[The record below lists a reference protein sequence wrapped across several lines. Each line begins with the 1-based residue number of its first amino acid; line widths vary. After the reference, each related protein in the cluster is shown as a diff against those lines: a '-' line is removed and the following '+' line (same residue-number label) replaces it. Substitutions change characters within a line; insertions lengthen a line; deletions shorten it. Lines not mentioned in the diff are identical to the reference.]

1 MSRPWAVIALSIFAA
16 ASRSEVN
23 EPEEVDTSVDT
34 LSVIE
39 GIHGW
44 RVEPVPLRS
53 IFPFWYEPAEP
64 FRVIGS
70 IYFVGTRGLS
80 MFFIP
85 TSEGH
90 ILIDGG
96 VPENAPIIAKS
107 IRKPGYRAEDI
118 SILLNT
124 HAHVDHSGGLAE
136 LKALSGAEMIA
147 SEGDRSALEGGFLLG
162 SEDRLDFQAPPV
174 GVDRI
179 IEDGEIR
186 SLGGV
191 SLSAYITPGHTRGC
205 TSWQLSVTEAD
216 RTYNVL
222 VFCSASVSVNHLV
235 NPPQYPGIVEDYR
248 RTFKRVADWRP
259 DVFLAN
265 HPEFFDLETKRKRLE
280 DGDPLALVDATAF
293 SNFIV
298 EAENAFEDALKKQYD
313 KSVRND

>member
-1 MSRPWAVIALSIFAA
+1 MKRQWAVIAVAIFAA
-16 ASRSEVN
+16 TSHGNVN
-23 EPEEVDTSVDT
+23 EPEEVGTSVDT
-34 LSVIE
+34 LSAIE
-39 GIHGW
+39 GIQGS
-44 RVEPVPLRS
+44 RVEPVSLRS

-96 VPENAPIIAKS
+96 VPENAPMVANS
-107 IRKPGYRAEDI
+107 IRKLGYRPEDI
-118 SILLNT
+118 AILLNT

-136 LKALSGAEMIA
+136 LKALSGAKLIA

-162 SEDRLDFQAPPV
+162 SEDSLVFQAPPV
-174 GVDRI
+174 GIDRI
-179 IEDGEIR
+179 IEDSETL

-191 SLSAYITPGHTRGC
+191 SLSAHMTPGHTRGC
-205 TSWQLSVTEAD
+205 TSWKLSVTEAD

-222 VFCSASVSVNHLV
+222 VFCSASVSVNQLV
-235 NPPQYPGIVEDYR
+235 NPPQYPDIVEDYR
-248 RTFKRVADWRP
+248 RTFKRVVNWRP

-280 DGDPLALVDATAF
+280 DGDPLAFVDANAF

-298 EAENAFEDALKKQYD
+298 ETEYAFEDALKKQYD
-313 KSVRND
+313 QTIKND